1 MSARLLGADAAR
13 RCARLW
19 EPQARRLAALDP
31 GAALAATIAAVA
43 AVVGLGVVPAAQA
56 ATIGVILPGSWPSVQ
71 QAEAL
76 QQGMTLA
83 LKTWP
88 GDSVPTLIVKD
99 SACDARKAELAT
111 DELIQAKVDIVLGN
125 WCEIGNGADRLKAAG
140 IPLISSNAER
150 VPGKDLQVQL
160 GRIELYAAER
170 IATELRRE
178 TGLRISARTSCWLDF
193 EATLSERVDAVLCP
207 VLAVDKTRWDQVAN
221 TYSAAFRKPI
231 TPSAARGYAAME
243 LALNYLRRAKGGKT
257 TVALRETL
265 ASTTLLG
272 PVPAA
277 DAPAPT
283 TALQLVFAPHL
294 PKMSPQQTQTLDK
307 LVKSKGCG
315 CPGGTLRDGCPKD
328 GSPWSDM
335 PFVVRGG
342 GTPAACASAI
352 GVLEL

>member
-1 MSARLLGADAAR
+1 MKARPHWTGRAR
-13 RCARLW
+13 RCA
-19 EPQARRLAALDP
+19 QAMMIMTGLAFGPL
-31 GAALAATIAAVA
+31 
-43 AVVGLGVVPAAQA
+43 AQA
-56 ATIGVILPGSWPSVQ
+56 ATIGVVLPGSWPSTE

-76 QQGMTLA
+76 RQGMTLA

-88 GDSVPTLIVKD
+88 GDAVPTLIIKD
-99 SACDARKAELAT
+99 SACDARKAEIAAE
-111 DELIQAKVDIVLGN
+111 ELIQAKVDIVLGN

-140 IPLISSNAER
+140 IPLVSSNAER
-150 VPGKDLQVQL
+150 VQGKDLQLQL

-221 TYSAAFRKPI
+221 TYAAAFRKPI

-243 LALNYLRRAKGGKT
+243 VALNYLRRAKGGKSAA
-257 TVALRETL
+257 ALKEL
-265 ASTTLLG
+265 QASTTLFG

-277 DAPAPT
+277 DAPAPA

-294 PKMSPQQTQTLDK
+294 PKLSPQQAQTIDR

-342 GTPAACASAI
+342 GTPAACSAAI
-352 GVLEL
+352 GVLAL

>member
-1 MSARLLGADAAR
+1 MSARLLGADAAHGDAHEGSVKGARKGAGR
-13 RCARLW
+13 RRPLGW
-19 EPQARRLAALDP
+19 RMLAAAA
-31 GAALAATIAAVA
+31 GFGALASTAH
-43 AVVGLGVVPAAQA
+43 A

-99 SACDARKAELAT
+99 SACDAHKAEQAA
-111 DELIQAKVDIVLGN
+111 DALIQAKVDIVLGN
-125 WCEIGNGADRLKAAG
+125 WCEIGNGAERLKAAG

-150 VPGKDLQVQL
+150 VPGKELQVQL

-207 VLAVDKTRWDQVAN
+207 VLTVDKTRWDQVAN
-221 TYSAAFRKPI
+221 TYTAAFRKPI

-257 TVALRETL
+257 TAALKDTQS
-265 ASTTLLG
+265 AATLLG
-272 PVPAA
+272 PVPAL

-283 TALQLVFAPHL
+283 TALQLVFSPHL
-294 PKMSPQQTQTLDK
+294 PKMSPQQAQTLDK